1 VYGGIGIPEME
12 INICNIKVMHMSGTS
27 SLVIGRAT
35 YDEISSE
42 SKTINGV
49 GNAYGDGSCIN
60 MSPYKSTINEGD
72 GINRVGG
79 DNDKTYI
86 QKFPIQTEP
95 ISQIPT
101 IYTHP
106 YTWSQHSKLLHLT

>member
-1 VYGGIGIPEME
+1 MNGGIRIPDME
-12 INICNIKVMHMSGTS
+12 INIYNLKVMHMSGTS

-35 YDEISSE
+35 YDEVSSE

-60 MSPYKSTINEGD
+60 MSPYKSTINDSD
-72 GINRVGG
+72 GIDKISG
-79 DNDKTYI
+79 DNDKTFI
-86 QKFPIQTEP
+86 QKYPNQTEP
-95 ISQIPT
+95 INQTPT

-106 YTWSQHSKLLHLT
+106 YTWSHQRKLLHLT